1 MCAYANSYLSGLRCL
16 VFAFTPMAADA
27 MRARAAEIRE
37 AFCYI
42 GLFEWVAWGVRT
54 KVQILILFGTGIVNL
69 RQTFAPSMPSHS
81 NSTLRVCAV
90 HIADDGEGWLS
101 AAPDGRGQ
109 MPAVNHYVIGVGA
122 VPDDGS
128 ATSPAGA
135 EATSHL
141 RCASAVQH
149 ALRVGWLLRPTVTDG
164 DCGIDCM
171 SWHLHLP
178 RDFGT
183 RMDIRNKLANFI
195 ERVAE
200 DEAWQ
205 DVFNACCEMP
215 AAPPGALYKGSKP
228 AAFSSSAS
236 SGLGGPPPPTSLP
249 PASSPPPLPP
259 PDTEPSKDQAAAAIA
274 VSGPRAFSEWLKSQS
289 LVVLNELTK
298 SATAFQQA
306 EARWRKEEFKS
317 DCESGPRRKRADT
330 KVNLRYATAVAYE
343 KWRSG
348 PGKGAKCQ
356 LKDLGLVRL
365 SGYSSP
371 LPRPPLLFFRTP

>member
-1 MCAYANSYLSGLRCL
+1 
-16 VFAFTPMAADA
+16 MAADA

-37 AFCYI
+37 AFSYI
-42 GLFEWVAWGVRT
+42 GLFEWVAWGVQT
-54 KVQILILFGTGIVNL
+54 KVQILMLFGTGIVNL
-69 RQTFAPSMPSHS
+69 RQTFAPSMPPHS
-81 NSTLRVCAV
+81 RSTLRVCAV
-90 HIADDGEGWLS
+90 SIADDGEGWLS

-109 MPAVNHYVIGVGA
+109 MPVVNHYVIGVGA
-122 VPDDGS
+122 VPDVGS

-135 EATSHL
+135 EATSHSQ
-141 RCASAVQH
+141 CVSAVQH

-178 RDFGT
+178 RDFEI
-183 RMDIRNKLANFI
+183 RMGIRSELADFI

-205 DVFNACCEMP
+205 DVFAACCEMP
-215 AAPPGALYKGSKP
+215 AASPGALYKGSEP
-228 AAFSSSAS
+228 AASSSSAS

-249 PASSPPPLPP
+249 PASSPPLLPPPPLPP
-259 PDTEPSKDQAAAAIA
+259 PATEPIKDQAVAAIA
-274 VSGPRAFSEWLKSQS
+274 VSGPRAFREWLQSQS

-317 DCESGPRRKRADT
+317 NCESGPHRKRADT
-330 KVNLRYATAVAYE
+330 KVNLKYATAVAYE

-348 PGKGAKCQ
+348 PGKSSKCH

-365 SGYSSP
+365 SGYSSH
-371 LPRPPLLFFRTP
+371 LPRPHLFFRTP